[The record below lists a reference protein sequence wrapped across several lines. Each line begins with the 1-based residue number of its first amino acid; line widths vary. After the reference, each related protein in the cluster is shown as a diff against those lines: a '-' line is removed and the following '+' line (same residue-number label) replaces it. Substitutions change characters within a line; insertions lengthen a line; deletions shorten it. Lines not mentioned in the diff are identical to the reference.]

1 MKKLILPIAL
11 IIFSCL
17 AEDSGESTPK
27 LTTAGAEDI
36 SDVYATISGTISPPT
51 CDDTVT
57 SQGFV
62 YGEENLLT
70 VEDTKIIRSG
80 SSISA
85 PLTNLNQNT
94 TYYVR
99 TFFENPIGV
108 YYGNEVIFNSINR
121 HFALL
126 INY

>member
-17 AEDSGESTPK
+17 AEDSCESTPK

-62 YGEENLLT
+62 YGEENLPT

-80 SSISA
+80 SSISRQQFGDEIIKV
-85 PLTNLNQNT
+85 NGSM
-94 TYYVR
+94 VR
-99 TFFENPIGV
+99 PAGV
-108 YYGNEVIFNSINR
+108 HLGFSP
-121 HFALL
+121 
-126 INY
+126 